1 MAPAILQR
9 CWIASPTSAGA
20 ARSTSTSSS
29 ATHARWS
36 SSSGRSTAICSP
48 RLAAGAGNDL
58 AQFIRSRPLLHVR
71 QGEDLYQCWS
81 IFAAQSGLEDMAVDR
96 GIVLDTTRMRVVGTG
111 HANFQAEKIWLRLRP
126 RSKTA
131 QFFSLATPV
140 QVTGTFSDFDVG
152 VSPGDVA
159 ETVGRLA
166 TSVLWVP
173 LQKLFGEKIPEN
185 GADVC
190 QAPFE
195 DLG

>member
-1 MAPAILQR
+1 M
-9 CWIASPTSAGA
+9 
-20 ARSTSTSSS
+20 
-29 ATHARWS
+29 
-36 SSSGRSTAICSP
+36 
-48 RLAAGAGNDL
+48 
-58 AQFIRSRPLLHVR
+58 
-71 QGEDLYQCWS
+71 
-81 IFAAQSGLEDMAVDR
+81 
-96 GIVLDTTRMRVVGTG
+96 
-111 HANFQAEKIWLRLRP
+111 
-126 RSKTA
+126 
-131 QFFSLATPV
+131 